1 MDYKKEKVINYLLT
15 KMFQNSFQNGN
26 YFELFDPKSIPFTL
40 LSITRQAEEPVQV
53 GQHIQ
58 PEQQSIR
65 QRAEKY
71 PIIII

>member
-53 GQHIQ
+53 GEHIE

-65 QRAEKY
+65 QRTKKY
-71 PIIII
+71 FNIII